1 MSNKIA
7 VIGSGGWGTA
17 LALIADLAG
26 NNVSLWVR
34 TPHKAEQLRSTRE
47 NKEYLP
53 GVQIPASITISD
65 DLTSTIRGAM
75 IVLFVVPAQ
84 ALREIM
90 ERAKPFLDPHQI
102 ILCASKGIERS
113 TQLLMSQVMAEVL
126 ADPVFD
132 RIGVLTGPNHAE
144 EVGRQVPSATVI
156 STLNREA
163 ARIAQKAL
171 ISSHFRV
178 YTNDDLIGVQV
189 AGAMKNV
196 IALAAGI
203 SDGLGFGDNT
213 KAALLTRGLAEI
225 ARLGVA
231 LGANP
236 MTFSGLAGMGDL
248 IATCTSRHSR
258 NAKAGRALGEG
269 KTLQEILDSTNMV
282 VEGVWTTQAA
292 YQLADSLNVE
302 LPITRQVYAILFEG
316 KSARE
321 AVIDL
326 MERDATREEESYIL
340 SSYLLRS

>member
-1 MSNKIA
+1 MNNKIA
-7 VIGSGGWGTA
+7 VVGSGGWGTA
-17 LALIADLAG
+17 LAIIAHLAG
-26 NNVSLWVR
+26 NDVCLWAR
-34 TPHKAEQLRSTRE
+34 SPHKVEQLKSTRE
-47 NKEYLP
+47 NREYLP
-53 GVQIPASITISD
+53 GVSIPTEINISD
-65 DLTSTIRGAM
+65 DLAETVRGAA

-84 ALREIM
+84 ATRDIITL
-90 ERAKPFLDPHQI
+90 AKPFMNPQQI
-102 ILCASKGIERS
+102 ILCASKGIENN
-113 TQLLMSQVMAEVL
+113 TQLLMSQVMADVL
-126 ADPVFD
+126 ADQQFN
-132 RIGVLTGPNHAE
+132 RIGVLSGPNHAE

-156 STLNREA
+156 SSLNQQA
-163 ARIAQKAL
+163 ATTAQKAL
-171 ISSHFRV
+171 ISRHFRV
-178 YTNDDLIGVQV
+178 YTNNDLIGVQV

-231 LGANP
+231 LGAKP

-248 IATCTSRHSR
+248 IATCTSQHSR
-258 NAKAGRALGEG
+258 NAKAGQALGAG
-269 KTLQEILDSTNMV
+269 KTLKEILAATNMV

-292 YQLADSLNVE
+292 YQLADNLNVE
-302 LPITRQVYAILFEG
+302 LPITQQVYAILFED

-321 AVIDL
+321 AVINL